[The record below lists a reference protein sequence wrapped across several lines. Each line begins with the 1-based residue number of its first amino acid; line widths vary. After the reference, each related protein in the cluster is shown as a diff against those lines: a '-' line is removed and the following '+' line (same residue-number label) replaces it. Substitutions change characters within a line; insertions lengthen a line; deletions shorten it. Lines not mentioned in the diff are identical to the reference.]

1 MCNIEMVWGR
11 CHVILKLRSL
21 STLIKIQIEHVI
33 LKVET
38 DEMDED
44 YHMYFYFSIIPS
56 GRDQHNTWYVSY
68 RTSPTVCQ
76 NWHWTNI

>member
-44 YHMYFYFSIIPS
+44 YHMYFYFSIILTLGS
-56 GRDQHNTWYVSY
+56 IWFDLIFYK
-68 RTSPTVCQ
+68 
-76 NWHWTNI
+76 

>member
-33 LKVET
+33 FKVET

-44 YHMYFYFSIIPS
+44 YHVYFYFSIILTLGS
-56 GRDQHNTWYVSY
+56 IWFDLIFYK
-68 RTSPTVCQ
+68 
-76 NWHWTNI
+76 